1 MKQWDNAL
9 QANYGSPSIELVSGR
24 GAVVTDSKGNSY
36 LDFLAGIATNVLGHA
51 HPAVVKAVS
60 QQISTLGHVSN
71 LYAHPNAIELAKKLA
86 TMTGDK
92 SARVFFCNSG
102 AEANESALKLSRKT
116 GRTRVVATKEA
127 FHGRTMGALSLTGQ
141 PSKRDPFKPLVKGIT
156 HVPYGD
162 MGAML
167 RKVNRKTAMVI
178 VEPIMGEAGVIVPP
192 HGYLQALRE
201 LCDETGALLVFDCV
215 QTGMGRTGDWFGYE
229 YSGMKPD
236 VITLAKGLGGGLP
249 LGAMIALGDAATL
262 FEPGDHGSTFGG
274 NPVAT
279 AAALAVIE
287 TLEKKSILE
296 RVSTIGVEL
305 MAEIALIDGVK
316 SVRGAGLLI
325 GIEFSDSI
333 AKKVAML
340 CQKNGLLV
348 NGNSETVIRIAPP
361 LIISDKEIK
370 EFLKIFAS
378 AIDAVRSKY
387 CPRWLQEDRRLSP

>member
-1 MKQWDNAL
+1 MKSWNKSL
-9 QANYGSPSIELVSGR
+9 QANYGTPTIELVSGK
-24 GAVVTDSKGNSY
+24 GASVTDAEGNVY
-36 LDFLAGIATNVLGHA
+36 LDFLAGIATSVLGHA

-60 QQISTLGHVSN
+60 KQIATLGHVSN
-71 LYAHPNAIELAKKLA
+71 FYAHPNVLSLAAKLVS
-86 TMTGDK
+86 MTGDK

-102 AEANESALKLSRKT
+102 AEANEAALKLSRKT
-116 GRTRVVATKEA
+116 GRTRIVAAKES

-141 PSKRDPFKPLVKGIT
+141 PSKRDPFKPLIKGIT

-167 RKVNRKTAMVI
+167 KKVSKKTAMVI

-229 YSGMKPD
+229 YSGIKPD

-249 LGAMIALGDAATL
+249 LGAMIALGGAANL
-262 FEPGDHGSTFGG
+262 FQPGDHGSTFGG

-279 AAALAVIE
+279 AAGLAVID
-287 TLEKKSILE
+287 TIEKKNLLK
-296 RVSTIGVEL
+296 RVGTVGVEL
-305 MAEIALIDGVK
+305 MADIALIEGVK

-325 GIEFSDSI
+325 GIEFTEPI
-333 AKKVAML
+333 AKKVAL
-340 CQKNGLLV
+340 ECQSQGVLV

-361 LIISDKEIK
+361 LIVTDRDLAK
-370 EFLKIFAS
+370 FLKVFTESVHKVTRKLS
-378 AIDAVRSKY
+378 A
-387 CPRWLQEDRRLSP
+387 

>member
-1 MKQWDNAL
+1 MKAWTNSL
-9 QANYGSPSIELVSGR
+9 QSNYGIPSLELVSGK
-24 GAVVTDSKGNSY
+24 GVVVTDSKGNDY

-60 QQISTLGHVSN
+60 KQITTLGHVSN
-71 LYAHPNAIELAKKLA
+71 FYAHPNVLELSSKLVSL
-86 TMTGDK
+86 TGDK

-102 AEANESALKLSRKT
+102 AEANEAALKLSRKT
-116 GRTRVVATKEA
+116 GRTRIVATKES
-127 FHGRTMGALSLTGQ
+127 FHGRTIGALSLTGQ
-141 PSKRDPFKPLVKGIT
+141 PSKRDPFKPLIKGIT

-167 RKVNRKTAMVI
+167 KKVSKKTAMVI

-229 YSGMKPD
+229 YSGIKPD

-262 FEPGDHGSTFGG
+262 FLPGDHGSTFGG

-279 AAALAVIE
+279 AAGLAVIS
-287 TLEKKSILE
+287 TIEKSALLE
-296 RVSTIGVEL
+296 RVSTVGVEL
-305 MAEIALIDGVK
+305 MAELALIDGVK
-316 SVRGAGLLI
+316 EVRGAGLLI
-325 GIEFSDSI
+325 GIEFTQPI
-333 AKKVAML
+333 AKEVTK
-340 CQKNGLLV
+340 GLEKLGVLV
-348 NGNSETVIRIAPP
+348 NGNSEYVIRIAPP
-361 LIISDKEIK
+361 LIVTDRQISKFITAFATSVDK
-370 EFLKIFAS
+370 
-378 AIDAVRSKY
+378 VRG
-387 CPRWLQEDRRLSP
+387 L

>member
-1 MKQWDNAL
+1 MKQWTNAL
-9 QANYGSPSIELVSGR
+9 QANYGTPTIELVQGK
-24 GAVVTDSKGNSY
+24 GAKVTDSKGNVY

-60 QQISTLGHVSN
+60 KQIATLGHVSN
-71 LYAHPNAIELAKKLA
+71 FYAHPNVIALSSKLIS
-86 TMTGDK
+86 MTGDK
-92 SARVFFCNSG
+92 NARVYFCNSG
-102 AEANESALKLSRKT
+102 AEANEASLKLSRKT
-116 GRTRVVATKEA
+116 GRTRIVATKEA

-141 PSKRDPFKPLVKGIT
+141 PSKRDPFKPLIKGIT

-229 YSGMKPD
+229 YSKIKPD

-249 LGAMIALGDAATL
+249 LGAMIALGNSAEL
-262 FEPGDHGSTFGG
+262 FQPGDHGSTFGG
-274 NPVAT
+274 NPVTT

-287 TLEKKSILE
+287 TIEKVNLLE
-296 RVSTIGVEL
+296 RVSAIGVDL
-305 MAEIALIDGVK
+305 MAELALIDGVK

-325 GIEFSDSI
+325 GIEFTQPI
-333 AKKVAML
+333 AKKVTAA
-340 CQKNGLLV
+340 CQKAGVLV
-348 NGNSETVIRIAPP
+348 NGNSESVIRIAPP
-361 LIISDKEIK
+361 LIVTDKEIAS
-370 EFLKIFAS
+370 FIAIFRTSVEKVQGLA
-378 AIDAVRSKY
+378 
-387 CPRWLQEDRRLSP
+387 

>member
-1 MKQWDNAL
+1 MKAWSKSL
-9 QANYGSPSIELVSGR
+9 QSNYGTPKIELVSGK
-24 GAVVTDSKGNSY
+24 GALVKDSQGDIY

-60 QQISTLGHVSN
+60 RQIATLGHVSN
-71 LYAHPNAIELAKKLA
+71 FYAHPNVLKLSAKLVS
-86 TMTGDK
+86 MTGDK

-102 AEANESALKLSRKT
+102 AEANEAALKLSRKT
-116 GRTRVVATKEA
+116 GRVRVVATKEA

-141 PSKRDPFKPLVKGIT
+141 PSKRDPFKPLIKGVT
-156 HVPYGD
+156 HVSYGD

-178 VEPIMGEAGVIVPP
+178 VEPIMGEAGVVVPP
-192 HGYLQALRE
+192 LGYLQALRE

-229 YSGMKPD
+229 YSGIRPD

-249 LGAMIALGDAATL
+249 LGAMIAMGSAAEL
-262 FEPGDHGSTFGG
+262 FQPGDHGSTFGG

-279 AAALAVIE
+279 AAGLAVIE
-287 TLEKKSILE
+287 TIEKKDLLS
-296 RVSTIGVEL
+296 RVAQIGVEL
-305 MAEIALIDGVK
+305 MAEIAMIEGIS

-325 GIEFSDSI
+325 GVELSDPI
-333 AKKVAML
+333 AKKVAEQ
-340 CQKNGLLV
+340 CERNGLLV

-361 LIISDKEIK
+361 LIITDAEIRK
-370 EFLKIFAS
+370 FLKIFTDS
-378 AIDAVRSKY
+378 IQQVKG
-387 CPRWLQEDRRLSP
+387 

>member
-1 MKQWDNAL
+1 MKAWNKSL
-9 QANYGSPSIELVSGR
+9 QSNYATPTIELISGK
-24 GAVVTDSKGNSY
+24 GAVLKDTKGISY

-60 QQISTLGHVSN
+60 RQIATLGHVSN
-71 LYAHPNAIELAKKLA
+71 FYAHPNVLELSAKLVA
-86 TMTGDK
+86 MTGDK

-102 AEANESALKLSRKT
+102 AEANEAAFKLSRKT

-141 PSKRDPFKPLVKGIT
+141 PSKRDPFKPLIKGIT
-156 HVPYGD
+156 HVSYGD

-229 YSGMKPD
+229 YSEIKPD

-249 LGAMIALGDAATL
+249 LGAMIALGKAAEL
-262 FEPGDHGSTFGG
+262 FQPGDHGSTFGG

-279 AAALAVIE
+279 AAGLAVIE
-287 TLEKKSILE
+287 TIEKKNLLN
-296 RVSTIGVEL
+296 RVAQVGTEL
-305 MAEIALIDGVK
+305 MADIALIEGVK
-316 SVRGAGLLI
+316 NVRGAGLLI
-325 GIEFSDSI
+325 GVEFSDPI
-333 AKKVAML
+333 AKEVAKR
-340 CQKNGLLV
+340 CEKNGLLV
-348 NGNSETVIRIAPP
+348 NGNSETVIRLAPP
-361 LIISDKEIK
+361 LIITDSEIK
-370 EFLKIFAS
+370 KFLKIFATS
-378 AIDAVRSKY
+378 IQQVKG
-387 CPRWLQEDRRLSP
+387 

>member
-1 MKQWDNAL
+1 MKAWTKSL
-9 QANYGSPSIELVSGR
+9 QNNYGTPVLELCSGK
-24 GAVVTDSKGNSY
+24 GARVIDSKGDQY

-51 HPAVVKAVS
+51 HPAVVKAVTK
-60 QQISTLGHVSN
+60 QISTLAHVSN
-71 LYAHPNAIELAKKLA
+71 FYAHPNVLALSAKLVS
-86 TMTGDK
+86 MTGDK

-102 AEANESALKLSRKT
+102 AEANEAALKLSRKT
-116 GRTRVVATKEA
+116 GRTRIVATKDS

-141 PSKRDPFKPLVKGIT
+141 PGKSDPFKPLLKGIT

-167 RKVNRKTAMVI
+167 KKVNKKTAMVI

-229 YSGMKPD
+229 YSGVKPD

-249 LGAMIALGDAATL
+249 LGAMIALGDAASL
-262 FEPGDHGSTFGG
+262 FQPGDHGSTFGG

-279 AAALAVIE
+279 AAGLAVVETIE
-287 TLEKKSILE
+287 KNSLLK
-296 RVSTIGVEL
+296 RVGEVGVEL
-305 MAEIALIDGVK
+305 MADLALIEGVK
-316 SVRGAGLLI
+316 AVRGAGLLI
-325 GIEFSDSI
+325 GVEFSKPI
-333 AKKVAML
+333 AKLVAAR
-340 CQKNGLLV
+340 CQKNGVLV

-361 LIISDKEIK
+361 LIVSDKEVAQ
-370 EFLKIFAS
+370 FLKVFTES
-378 AIDAVRSKY
+378 VHEVKG
-387 CPRWLQEDRRLSP
+387 

>member
-1 MKQWDNAL
+1 MKAWTSSL
-9 QANYGSPSIELVSGR
+9 QLNYGTPALELVSGK
-24 GAVVTDSKGNSY
+24 GAQVTDAKGDIY

-60 QQISTLGHVSN
+60 KQIATLGHVSN
-71 LYAHPNAIELAKKLA
+71 FYAHPNVLELSKKLVA
-86 TMTGDK
+86 MTGDK

-102 AEANESALKLSRKT
+102 AEANEAALKLSRKT
-116 GRTRVVATKEA
+116 GRTRIVATKES

-141 PSKRDPFKPLVKGIT
+141 PAKRDPFKPLIKGIT
-156 HVPYGD
+156 HVTYGD

-167 RKVNRKTAMVI
+167 KKVNKRTAMVI

-192 HGYLQALRE
+192 LGYLQALRE

-229 YSGMKPD
+229 YSGVRPD

-249 LGAMIALGDAATL
+249 LGAMIALGDAASL
-262 FEPGDHGSTFGG
+262 FAPGDHGSTFGG

-287 TLEKKSILE
+287 TIEKRELLE
-296 RVSTIGVEL
+296 RVNKVGVEL
-305 MAEIALIDGVK
+305 MAELALIDGVK
-316 SVRGAGLLI
+316 EVRGAGLLI
-325 GIEFSDSI
+325 GIEFNQPI
-333 AKKVAML
+333 AKNVAKRCEKL
-340 CQKNGLLV
+340 GVLV

-361 LIISDKEIK
+361 LIVSDREIMK
-370 EFLKIFAS
+370 FVKIFAQS
-378 AIDAVRSKY
+378 VDHEGGK
-387 CPRWLQEDRRLSP
+387 

>member
-1 MKQWDNAL
+1 MKPWNKSL
-9 QANYGSPSIELVSGR
+9 QSNYGTPVLELVSGK
-24 GAVVTDSKGNSY
+24 GATVIDSKGDQY

-60 QQISTLGHVSN
+60 KQIATLGHVSN
-71 LYAHPNAIELAKKLA
+71 LYAHPNVIALAEKLVK
-86 TMTGDK
+86 MTGDK

-102 AEANESALKLSRKT
+102 AEANEAALKISRKT
-116 GRTRVVATKEA
+116 GHTRIVATKDS

-141 PSKRDPFKPLVKGIT
+141 PEKSKAFKPLIKGVT

-167 RKVNRKTAMVI
+167 KKVNKKTAMVI

-201 LCDETGALLVFDCV
+201 LCDDTGALLVFDCV

-229 YSGMKPD
+229 YSGIKPD

-249 LGAMIALGDAATL
+249 LGAMIALGDSAEL
-262 FEPGDHGSTFGG
+262 FQPGDHGSTFGG

-287 TLEKKSILE
+287 TIESKKLLK
-296 RVSTIGVEL
+296 RVGDVGVEL
-305 MAEIALIDGVK
+305 MADLALIEGVR

-325 GIEFSDSI
+325 GIEFSAPI
-333 AKKVAML
+333 AKQVAAQ
-340 CQKNGLLV
+340 CQKNGVLV
-348 NGNSETVIRIAPP
+348 NGNSDTVIRIAPP
-361 LIISDKEIK
+361 LIISDRDVAK
-370 EFLKIFAS
+370 FLKIFTES
-378 AIDAVRSKY
+378 AHEVAK
-387 CPRWLQEDRRLSP
+387 

>member
-1 MKQWDNAL
+1 MKSWNKSL
-9 QANYGSPSIELVSGR
+9 QANYGTPTLELVSGK
-24 GAVVTDSKGNSY
+24 GATVIDSKGDQY

-51 HPAVVKAVS
+51 HPAVVKAVTK
-60 QQISTLGHVSN
+60 QISTLGHVSN
-71 LYAHPNAIELAKKLA
+71 LYAHPNVIALAEKLAKL
-86 TMTGDK
+86 TGDK

-102 AEANESALKLSRKT
+102 AEANEAALKLSRKT
-116 GRTRVVATKEA
+116 GRTRIVATKES

-141 PSKRDPFKPLVKGIT
+141 PEKSKAFKPLIKGVT

-167 RKVNRKTAMVI
+167 KKVNKKSAMVI
-178 VEPIMGEAGVIVPP
+178 VEPILGEAGVIVPP

-201 LCDETGALLVFDCV
+201 LCDDTGALLVFDCV

-229 YSGMKPD
+229 YSGIKPD

-249 LGAMIALGDAATL
+249 LGAMIALGGSADL
-262 FEPGDHGSTFGG
+262 FQPGDHGSTFGG

-287 TLEKKSILE
+287 TIESKKLLK
-296 RVSTIGVEL
+296 RVGDIGTEL
-305 MAEIALIDGVK
+305 MVDLALIEGVK

-325 GIEFSDSI
+325 GIEFTNPI
-333 AKKVAML
+333 AKKVAAK
-340 CQKNGLLV
+340 CQKNGVLV

-361 LIISDKEIK
+361 LIITDRDVAK
-370 EFLKIFAS
+370 FLKVFTESVHEVA
-378 AIDAVRSKY
+378 K
-387 CPRWLQEDRRLSP
+387 

>member
-1 MKQWDNAL
+1 MKSWNKSL
-9 QANYGSPSIELVSGR
+9 QANYGTPTIELVSGK
-24 GAVVTDSKGNSY
+24 GASVTDAAGKKY

-60 QQISTLGHVSN
+60 KQIATLGHVSN
-71 LYAHPNAIELAKKLA
+71 FYAHPNVLALSSKLV
-86 TMTGDK
+86 TLTGDK

-102 AEANESALKLSRKT
+102 AEANEAALKLSRKT
-116 GRTRVVATKEA
+116 GRIRIVATKES

-141 PSKRDPFKPLVKGIT
+141 PSKRDPFKPLIKGIT

-167 RKVNRKTAMVI
+167 KKVSKKTAMVI

-229 YSGMKPD
+229 YSGIKPD

-249 LGAMIALGDAATL
+249 LGAMIALGDAANL
-262 FEPGDHGSTFGG
+262 FQPGDHGSTFGG

-279 AAALAVIE
+279 AAGLAVIE
-287 TLEKKSILE
+287 TIEKSDLLKS
-296 RVSTIGVEL
+296 VNSIGLEL
-305 MAEIALIDGVK
+305 MADIALIEGVK

-325 GIEFSDSI
+325 GIEFSQPI
-333 AKKVAML
+333 ARQIASR
-340 CQKNGLLV
+340 CQVNGVLV

-361 LIISDKEIK
+361 LIVTDKDVTT
-370 EFLKIFAS
+370 FLKIFTES
-378 AIDAVRSKY
+378 IHEVSREVSK
-387 CPRWLQEDRRLSP
+387 

>member
-9 QANYGSPSIELVSGR
+9 QANYGSPSIELVSGK

-71 LYAHPNAIELAKKLA
+71 LYAHPNAIELAKKLV

-102 AEANESALKLSRKT
+102 AEANEAALKLSRKT
-116 GRTRVVATKEA
+116 GRTRMVATKEA

-141 PSKRDPFKPLVKGIT
+141 PSKRDPFKPLIKGIT

-229 YSGMKPD
+229 YSGIKPD

-325 GIEFSDSI
+325 GIEFSDPI
-333 AKKVAML
+333 AKKVAMS

-348 NGNSETVIRIAPP
+348 NGNSETVIRIAPA

-378 AIDAVRSKY
+378 AIDAVRSK
-387 CPRWLQEDRRLSP
+387 

>member
-1 MKQWDNAL
+1 MKAWSKTL
-9 QANYGSPSIELVSGR
+9 QSNYGTPTIELVSGK
-24 GAVVTDSKGNSY
+24 GSVVKDAKGVAY

-60 QQISTLGHVSN
+60 RQIATLGHVSN
-71 LYAHPNAIELAKKLA
+71 FYAHPNVLELSAKLVS
-86 TMTGDK
+86 MTGDK

-102 AEANESALKLSRKT
+102 AEANEAALKLSRKT
-116 GRTRVVATKEA
+116 GRTRIVATKES

-141 PSKRDPFKPLVKGIT
+141 PAKRDPFKPLIKGIT

-229 YSGMKPD
+229 YSEIKPD

-249 LGAMIALGDAATL
+249 LGAMIALGDAANL
-262 FEPGDHGSTFGG
+262 FQPGDHGSTFGG

-279 AAALAVIE
+279 AAGLAVID
-287 TLEKKSILE
+287 TIEKKDLLK
-296 RVSTIGVEL
+296 RVTEIGTEL
-305 MAEIALIDGVK
+305 MAEIALVEGVK
-316 SVRGAGLLI
+316 NVRGAGLLI
-325 GIEFSDSI
+325 GVEFSDPI
-333 AKKVAML
+333 AKEVARR
-340 CQKNGLLV
+340 CEKNGLLV
-348 NGNSETVIRIAPP
+348 NGNSETVIRLAPP
-361 LIISDKEIK
+361 LIITDAEIK
-370 EFLKIFAS
+370 KFLTIFS
-378 AIDAVRSKY
+378 TSIQQVKG
-387 CPRWLQEDRRLSP
+387 

>member
-1 MKQWDNAL
+1 MKAWTKSL
-9 QANYGSPSIELVSGR
+9 QSNYGTPSLELISGK
-24 GAVVTDSKGNSY
+24 GAVVVDSKGDQY

-51 HPAVVKAVS
+51 HPAIVKAVS
-60 QQISTLGHVSN
+60 KQIATLGHVSN
-71 LYAHPNAIELAKKLA
+71 FYAHPNVLALASKLV

-102 AEANESALKLSRKT
+102 AEANEAALKLSRKT
-116 GRTRVVATKEA
+116 GRTRIVATKES

-141 PSKRDPFKPLVKGIT
+141 PAKRDPFKPLIKGIT

-167 RKVNRKTAMVI
+167 KKVNKKTAMVI

-229 YSGMKPD
+229 YSGVKPD
-236 VITLAKGLGGGLP
+236 AITLAKGLGGGLP
-249 LGAMIALGDAATL
+249 LGAMIALGGAATL
-262 FEPGDHGSTFGG
+262 LQPGDHGSTFGG

-287 TLEKKSILE
+287 TIEKNSLLK
-296 RVSTIGVEL
+296 RVSEIGLEV
-305 MAEIALIDGVK
+305 MADLAIIEGVK

-325 GIEFSDSI
+325 GVEFNQPI
-333 AKKVAML
+333 AKKVAEQ
-340 CQKNGLLV
+340 CQKNGVLV

-361 LIISDKEIK
+361 LIVTDKQVAQ
-370 EFLKIFAS
+370 FLKVFTES
-378 AIDAVRSKY
+378 VHQVKG
-387 CPRWLQEDRRLSP
+387 

>member
-1 MKQWDNAL
+1 MKAWTNAL
-9 QANYGSPSIELVSGR
+9 QSNYGTPTLELVSGK
-24 GAVVTDSKGNSY
+24 GVVVTDLKGNVY

-60 QQISTLGHVSN
+60 KQIATLGHVSN
-71 LYAHPNAIELAKKLA
+71 FYAHPNVLALSSKLVSI
-86 TMTGDK
+86 TGDK

-102 AEANESALKLSRKT
+102 AEANEAALKLSRKT
-116 GRTRVVATKEA
+116 GRTRIVATKES

-141 PSKRDPFKPLVKGIT
+141 PSKRDPFKPLIKGIT

-167 RKVNRKTAMVI
+167 KKVNKKTAMVI

-229 YSGMKPD
+229 YSGIKPD
-236 VITLAKGLGGGLP
+236 AITLAKGLGGGLP

-262 FEPGDHGSTFGG
+262 FGPGDHGSTFGG

-279 AAALAVIE
+279 AAGLAVIS
-287 TLEKKSILE
+287 TIEKSALLE
-296 RVSTIGVEL
+296 RVSTVGVEL
-305 MAEIALIDGVK
+305 MAELALIDGVK
-316 SVRGAGLLI
+316 EVRGAGLLI
-325 GIEFSDSI
+325 GIEFTEPI
-333 AKKVAML
+333 AKQVTKALEKLGV
-340 CQKNGLLV
+340 LV
-348 NGNSETVIRIAPP
+348 NGNSENVIRIAPP
-361 LIISDKEIK
+361 LIVTDRQISKFITAFATSVDK
-370 EFLKIFAS
+370 
-378 AIDAVRSKY
+378 VRS
-387 CPRWLQEDRRLSP
+387 L